1 MSVIVPFETLSDLF
15 VNLSSKYKGSDK
27 AAFAEK
33 PASGEPYQPIY
44 WDEVAEKAYN
54 LASWLLEFGIEK
66 GERIALLSENR
77 IEWVMVDMAL
87 QLIGAVNVS
96 IYTTL
101 PAARVGDIVAHSGAT
116 LLFVSTGIQLKKA
129 NEIFGKCPELSHV
142 VTFDHPRIEDYLQN
156 DWTTLFEEI
165 LAKGKDLL
173 PQKKSLI
180 EGRSKNVKPEDVA
193 TFIYTSG
200 TTGKPKGVML
210 THHNIVSN
218 VKAVLKYVEVN
229 DTDQCLSF
237 LPICHA
243 FERTAGYYAIMAG
256 GAAIFYAESVNTV
269 AKNMPEAQPTIIL
282 SVPRLFVKIYNQ
294 VKRKAEES
302 RFKQLVFEWAL
313 HAGKKFAD
321 GQQGVFTSFQKKL
334 ADKLIFQE
342 LHKRTG
348 GRIRYFI
355 SGGAALPLEI
365 ANFFKASG
373 FDVVEGYGLTETSP
387 VISAPKHGTS
397 PPGMVGKILK
407 GVTVGIQRLDDHVL
421 INQVRGEDYPTDK
434 SSGEGEILCKGPNV
448 MKGYWKD
455 EQATRQKIDDQGWLH
470 TGDVGRFTNGS
481 LQITDRLKYMIV
493 NAGGKNIYPGP
504 IEELFSTSQWIEHI
518 IVIGEDRDY
527 MTALITPDYDQL
539 ELWAGEQNISYEH
552 KEELVGQ
559 KEAQAIFKNEVKKYS
574 NKLAPHEKIRDF
586 RLIQDEFGI
595 ETGELT
601 PTLKV
606 KRQVVKNKFH
616 DLIEEMYG

>member
-1 MSVIVPFETLSDLF
+1 
-15 VNLSSKYKGSDK
+15 
-27 AAFAEK
+27 
-33 PASGEPYQPIY
+33 
-44 WDEVAEKAYN
+44 
-54 LASWLLEFGIEK
+54 
-66 GERIALLSENR
+66 
-77 IEWVMVDMAL
+77 
-87 QLIGAVNVS
+87 
-96 IYTTL
+96 
-101 PAARVGDIVAHSGAT
+101 
-116 LLFVSTGIQLKKA
+116 
-129 NEIFGKCPELSHV
+129 
-142 VTFDHPRIEDYLQN
+142 
-156 DWTTLFEEI
+156 
-165 LAKGKDLL
+165 
-173 PQKKSLI
+173 
-180 EGRSKNVKPEDVA
+180 
-193 TFIYTSG
+193 
-200 TTGKPKGVML
+200 ML

-218 VKAVLKYVEVN
+218 VKAVLEYVDVN
-229 DTDQCLSF
+229 DTDRCLSF

-365 ANFFKASG
+365 ANFFKAAG